1 MKMKQ
6 IKTYMIAGVIFVA
19 VLGTVLH
26 FVYALSGNNILVG
39 LFTPINESTWEH
51 TKLIYFPML
60 LYAVY
65 LNKKI
70 KAEYPC
76 VWPAM
81 IAGALL
87 GVLLII
93 TLFYTYTGI
102 IGFNISFIDISIFY
116 ISVILSFSI
125 VYRFLTPCKIDK
137 WNVALQMINILMIG
151 LFILF
156 TFCPP
161 NIPLFINP

>member
-1 MKMKQ
+1 MNMKH
-6 IKTYMIAGVIFVA
+6 IKKYMIAGTIFVA

-26 FVYALSGNNILVG
+26 FAYALSGNNILVG
-39 LFTPINESTWEH
+39 LFTPVNESIWEH

-60 LYAVY
+60 LYAFY
-65 LNKKI
+65 LNKKV
-70 KAEYPC
+70 KEEHPC
-76 VWPAM
+76 VCPAM

-102 IGFNISFIDISIFY
+102 IGFNVAFVDISIFY
-116 ISVILSFSI
+116 ISVIASFY
-125 VYRFLTPCKIDK
+125 VAYRFLLSCKIGK
-137 WNVALQMINILMIG
+137 FNVALQIINILMIG

-156 TFCPP
+156 TFYPP
-161 NIPLFINP
+161 HIPLFINP